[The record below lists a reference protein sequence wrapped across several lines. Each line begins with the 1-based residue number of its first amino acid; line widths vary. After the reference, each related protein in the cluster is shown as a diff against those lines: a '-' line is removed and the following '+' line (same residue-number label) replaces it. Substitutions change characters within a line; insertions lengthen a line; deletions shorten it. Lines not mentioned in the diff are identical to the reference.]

1 MALAGSFS
9 FSVCAKELAEII
21 IKVTIAREMI
31 KNNLPSF
38 SLFIYTPPTSFFF

>member
-1 MALAGSFS
+1 
-9 FSVCAKELAEII
+9 
-21 IKVTIAREMI
+21 VTIAREMI

>member
-9 FSVCAKELAEII
+9 LSVCAKELADII
-21 IKVTIAREMI
+21 IKVTIANEMI

-38 SLFIYTPPTSFFF
+38 SLFI